1 MRKFLFITIMLLMG
15 VIVGKA
21 QASSW
26 NYVGDNYSGTEHV
39 VLVGL
44 VDASG
49 NALTFGANDQVWLGA
64 FLGDEC
70 RGQVLATTQSNIWY
84 FPMRI
89 KGSASD
95 NGTAVSFRLYK
106 DDVEYVLSGEK
117 TLTYA
122 NETTANF
129 PSQLFKLTFVQPTGY
144 SFPDQLTVDVNK
156 TVNLL
161 EQFKWAPENATV
173 PVFSWDFSN
182 SQQYI
187 NVENNVLTGKA
198 PIKVTYLGIQGLG
211 EIQNLDNQSWVDV
224 YVRQPITSITLK
236 DEYADMMSVYV
247 NDTQALTAIMSNCYT
262 VTPADANEDLVWS
275 WEPENAFTESVVEG
289 QKQWTPNTAGRY
301 KLTLIGGSEST
312 VLALQV
318 MNRVESMQATVETIH
333 LFVGDEL
340 TPLLPYAYTF
350 VPNQYVNTDVKVSI
364 SQGDAAPLSQDETT
378 GAITATAVGNAFV
391 YVNSA
396 ENENA
401 KVTLFVEVHPNITG
415 VNVKS
420 ETLAVEFGS
429 NGDVNITEQFFA
441 NFSFTP
447 DATYVPVYREVE
459 SADSE
464 VCSVSYDGQT
474 STWTVLAKKVGTS
487 NITISHN
494 ATRTTLVDGELI
506 DNTVS
511 AASKFIVSVVQG
523 LTGFTFDDVVLGFG
537 EVGKLGLRPTPLTA
551 SAEASKIKVEIRVN
565 ANFSQW
571 DLARAQV
578 GDESYGLD
586 WLIYPQAVGNGQINV
601 YYDGVLFGTGSISIS
616 QTFEQKGGWAW
627 VTPFG
632 GSVNDLNS
640 IYGSALQEMRSQTE
654 LLFNDPVYGY
664 FGDLESMQPM
674 KGYKVCI
681 KDGEYVNASNS
692 IVEYEPLKPN
702 YIRFASKWN
711 WIGTPYQFSQSIAD
725 ALKSDDFSA
734 GDRIVSKDNG
744 FAEYDGTKWTGNLT
758 TLTPGEGYLLYN
770 SSDSYI
776 SVEMVAEAELGKPSQ
791 ANAIIGREMPCNVWQ
806 YDATQFSD
814 NMTIVADLG
823 EDFADERY
831 SIGAYI
837 GDECRGEGDFVDG
850 KWFITVHGD
859 AASNGKNV
867 SFRLYDSMT
876 DEIHEIESV
885 QAYGQM
891 AGSLRAP
898 VNMKVSPVAS
908 GLESISS
915 DVIDADAKY
924 FTIDGVEVANP
935 TSGLYIL
942 VKGNTVRKV
951 YVK

>member
-1 MRKFLFITIMLLMG
+1 MRKFFLITIMLLMG

-21 QASSW
+21 QARSW
-26 NYVGDNYSGTEHV
+26 NYVGDNYSGTEHI

-49 NALTFGANDQVWLGA
+49 NALTFGDNDLVWLGA

-70 RGQVLATTQSNIWY
+70 RGQVLATKQSDIWY

-95 NGTAVSFRLYK
+95 NGKTVTFRLFK
-106 DDVEYVLSGEK
+106 DNLEYFLSGDQS
-117 TLTYA
+117 LTYA
-122 NETTANF
+122 NETSANF
-129 PSQLFKLTFVQPTGY
+129 PSQLYKLKFVQPTGY
-144 SFPDQLTVDVNK
+144 SFPDELTVDVNS
-156 TVNLL
+156 TINLL
-161 EQFKWAPENATV
+161 EQFKWVPENASV
-173 PVFSWDFSN
+173 PVLSWDFAN

-198 PIKVTYLGIQGLG
+198 PVKTTYLGIQGLD
-211 EIQNLDNQSWVDV
+211 EIPNQDNQSWVNV
-224 YVRQPITSITLK
+224 FVRQPITSITLK
-236 DEYADMMSVYV
+236 DEYADMKSVYV
-247 NDTQALTAIMSNCYT
+247 NDTNALTAIMSNCYT

-275 WEPENAFTESVVEG
+275 WEPDNAFTESVVEG
-289 QKQWTPNTAGRY
+289 QTQWTPNIAGRY
-301 KLTLIGGSEST
+301 KLTLKGGKAEA
-312 VLALQV
+312 VLPIYV
-318 MNRVESMQATVETIH
+318 MNRVESMKANVEAIH

-340 TPLLPYAYTF
+340 TPLLPYAYSF
-350 VPNQYVNTDVKVSI
+350 APNQYVNTDVKVTI
-364 SQGDAAPLSQDETT
+364 SQGDLAPLYQNETT
-378 GAITATAVGNAFV
+378 GAISATAVGNAKL
-391 YVNSA
+391 YINST

-401 KVTLFVEVHPNITG
+401 QVAINVIVHPNITG

-420 ETLAVEFGS
+420 ENLAIEYGS
-429 NGDVNITEQFFA
+429 TGDINITEQFFA

-447 DATYVPVYREVE
+447 DATYVPVYQEVE
-459 SADSE
+459 STNTE
-464 VCSVSYDGQT
+464 VCSAEYDGQT
-474 STWTVLAKKVGTS
+474 SKWTVLAKKVGTS

-494 ATRTTLVDGELI
+494 ATRTTLVDGVLI
-506 DNTVS
+506 DKTVS
-511 AASKFIVSVVQG
+511 VASKFIVSVVQG
-523 LTGFTFDDVVLGFG
+523 LTGFTFDDVVMGFG
-537 EVGKLGLRPTPLTA
+537 EVGKLGLTPTPSTA
-551 SAEASKIKVEIRVN
+551 KVDASKIKVEIRVN

-578 GDESYGLD
+578 GDEFYGLD
-586 WLIYPQAVGNGQINV
+586 WLIYPQAVGKGEINV
-601 YYDGVLFGTGSISIS
+601 YYDGVLFGSGSISIC
-616 QTFEQKGGWAW
+616 QTFEQKEGWAW

-632 GSVNDLNS
+632 GYVENLNN
-640 IYGSALQEMRSQTE
+640 IYGDALQEMRSQTQ

-664 FGDLESMQPM
+664 FGDLTSMWTL

-681 KDGEYVNASNS
+681 KEGEYVSASNS
-692 IVEYEPLKPN
+692 TVEYEPLKPS
-702 YIRFASKWN
+702 YDRFASKWN
-711 WIGTPYQFSQSIAD
+711 WIGTPYQFSQSIAE
-725 ALKSDDFSA
+725 AFKSDDFTA

-758 TLTPGEGYLLYN
+758 AFTPGEAYLFYN
-770 SSDSYI
+770 SSNSYI
-776 SVEMVAEAELGKPSQ
+776 SVEMVSEAELGKPSQ
-791 ANAIIGREMPCNVWQ
+791 ANAIIAREMPCNVWQ

-823 EDFADERY
+823 EEYANERY

-837 GDECRGEGDFVDG
+837 GDECRGKGAFVEG

-859 AASNGKNV
+859 SASKGKNV

-876 DEIHEIESV
+876 DEILEIESV

-898 VNMKVSPVAS
+898 VNMKVSPVAL

-915 DVIDADAKY
+915 DAIDADAKY